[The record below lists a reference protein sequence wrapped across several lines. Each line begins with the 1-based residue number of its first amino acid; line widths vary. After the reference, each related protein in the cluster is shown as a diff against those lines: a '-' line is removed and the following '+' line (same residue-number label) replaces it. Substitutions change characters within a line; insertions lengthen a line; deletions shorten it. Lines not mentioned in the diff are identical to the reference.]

1 MMMKRPKQ
9 RQDESQKTKLCEPSY
24 DSDKYP
30 PRFSFRLIT
39 KDTDFNFKSLDQKHK
54 VSLIDRMNILGNIPW
69 KDLRVLDRA
78 SGYEIIKR
86 DQLRFTVPNEVP
98 SDCHI
103 IRFRFGDKVP
113 MLGYRSGFGT
123 FYIIAFDTKFIAY
136 DHG

>member
-1 MMMKRPKQ
+1 MKSPKQ
-9 RQDESQKTKLCEPSY
+9 RQDESQKTKPCEPSY
-24 DSDKYP
+24 DPDKYL

-39 KDTDFNFKSLDQKHK
+39 KDTDFSFDSLDQTHK
-54 VSLIDRMNILGNIPW
+54 VSLIDRMN
-69 KDLRVLDRA
+69 VLDRKN
-78 SGYEIIKR
+78 GYEIIKR

-98 SDCHI
+98 SDCNI
-103 IRFRFGDKVP
+103 IRFRFNDKVP